1 MSLGGERSNFFLSD
15 LPSVRLAGD
24 DERKRE
30 KWAAGGDGERD
41 SFVIEEAKKKSPKR
55 KKKKKLDKIPS
66 SSDIQRDR
74 QEEECERTHLM
85 SFSGGGREFQREGG
99 KEERKEERKEGN
111 VRRLARLVNVCSVK
125 KMHPVECKHG
135 ERR

>member
-41 SFVIEEAKKKSPKR
+41 SFVIEGAE
-55 KKKKKLDKIPS
+55 KKKKKNS
-66 SSDIQRDR
+66 STKSRQAVTFRETDR
-74 QEEECERTHLM
+74 
-85 SFSGGGREFQREGG
+85 
-99 KEERKEERKEGN
+99 KKN
-111 VRRLARLVNVCSVK
+111 VNE
-125 KMHPVECKHG
+125 PT
-135 ERR
+135 